1 MVRII
6 RQSDG
11 HSRNETRSLLQSI
24 FAAELIKPSRE
35 FWLTSPWISDIPII
49 DNRALSF
56 DIGEQ
61 WGPTEI
67 PLSKVL
73 VAMARRGSWIK
84 IITTKDPKN
93 REFLGRLESE
103 KIQQRV
109 GSQISIHFDDDEA
122 LHEKAVVGDD
132 FVIDGSMN
140 FTYFGLLIRRERV
153 NFDVNGE
160 RVAQVRVE
168 TRKDYGGRDD

>member
-1 MVRII
+1 
-6 RQSDG
+6 
-11 HSRNETRSLLQSI
+11 
-24 FAAELIKPSRE
+24 
-35 FWLTSPWISDIPII
+35 
-49 DNRALSF
+49 
-56 DIGEQ
+56 
-61 WGPTEI
+61 
-67 PLSKVL
+67 
-73 VAMARRGSWIK
+73 MARRGSWIK
-84 IITTKDPKN
+84 IVTTKDPKN

-109 GSQISIHFDDDEA
+109 SSQISIYFDDDEA

-153 NFDVNGE
+153 NFDVNVE